1 MDVELADAVARFAG
15 ALGPDGDMRVE
26 DWAFDF
32 SGLSDAARV
41 AAQGLVDAGQHMAAR
56 AVAVWALAN
65 GRTRVAKK
73 RASDDLD
80 ELLADIGADEPDAK
94 RAHVDD
100 AELDL
105 DIGEMLDELNTGAGA
120 AADDGGYNSPTPP
133 HTFPDCSGHTSEET
147 ALQLLARDA
156 NTGTQFRVNLH
167 ATEKYAASGAIKY
180 QVELGGKSH
189 GWFKAKLKTE
199 VCFGQLTEYIEANAG
214 KHPVGRIYAFHIV
227 GSAIPPPFE

>member
-1 MDVELADAVARFAG
+1 MDAELDGAVARFAG
-15 ALGPDGDMRVE
+15 ALGPDGDMRVG
-26 DWAFDF
+26 DWALDL

-56 AVAVWALAN
+56 AVTMWALAN

-94 RAHVDD
+94 RAHP
-100 AELDL
+100 ELDL
-105 DIGEMLDELNTGAGA
+105 DIGEMLNELDAEAGG
-120 AADDGGYNSPTPP
+120 AADDGGYNSPAPP
-133 HTFPDCSGHTSEET
+133 HTFPDCSVYTSEKF
-147 ALQLLARDA
+147 ALQLLARDL
-156 NTGTQFRVNLH
+156 NTGTQFRLNVH

-199 VCFGQLTEYIEANAG
+199 VCFGQLTEFIEANAG

>member
-1 MDVELADAVARFAG
+1 MDAELADVVARFAG
-15 ALGPDGDMRVE
+15 ALGPDGGRRVG
-26 DWAFDF
+26 DWALDL

-41 AAQGLVDAGQHMAAR
+41 AAEGLVDAGQHMAAR
-56 AVAVWALAN
+56 AVTMWALAN
-65 GRTRVAKK
+65 GRTRVAK
-73 RASDDLD
+73 RPASDELD
-80 ELLADIGADEPDAK
+80 ELLADIVADEPDAK
-94 RAHVDD
+94 RAHTDD
-100 AELDL
+100 AELHL
-105 DIGEMLDELNTGAGA
+105 DIGEMLNELDADAGA
-120 AADDGGYNSPTPP
+120 AADGGYISPTPP
-133 HTFPDCSGHTSEET
+133 HTFPDCSEHTSEET